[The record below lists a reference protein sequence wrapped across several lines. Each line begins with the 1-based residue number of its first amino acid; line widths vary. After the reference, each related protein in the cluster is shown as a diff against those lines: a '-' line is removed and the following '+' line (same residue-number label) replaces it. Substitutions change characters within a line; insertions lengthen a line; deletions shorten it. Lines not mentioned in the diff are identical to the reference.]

1 MKDDLT
7 KLCDKIENCNKCGC
21 HSNEIVCAKY
31 WICLYI
37 NKDKSKFLKLKAE
50 VNSHK
55 NYIDDFVI
63 LTYMMTIVSII
74 ITIFG
79 TIFSNEQIYIYIV
92 ISILIFAFMF
102 VINNIVLKGESKWG
116 YRKKW
121 IYYIDAVLE
130 DMERNPAE
138 YNIFD

>member
-21 HSNEIVCAKY
+21 HNSEIVCVKY
-31 WICLYI
+31 WVGVYI
-37 NKDKSKFLKLKAE
+37 NRDRNKFLRLKAE

-55 NYIDDFVI
+55 NFIDDFVI
-63 LTYMMTIVSII
+63 LTYLMTIASII

-79 TIFSNEQIYIYIV
+79 AIFSNGLIYMFIWCA
-92 ISILIFAFMF
+92 ILFIMF
-102 VINNIVLKGESKWG
+102 IINIIELWGKHKWG
-116 YRKKW
+116 YRNKW
-121 IYYIDAVLE
+121 IYYIEVVLE

-138 YNIFD
+138 YNISD

>member
-21 HSNEIVCAKY
+21 HNSEIVCVKY
-31 WICLYI
+31 WVGVYI
-37 NKDKSKFLKLKAE
+37 NRDRNKFLRLKAE

-55 NYIDDFVI
+55 NFIDDFVI
-63 LTYMMTIVSII
+63 LTYLMTIASIL

-79 TIFSNEQIYIYIV
+79 TIFFI
-92 ISILIFAFMF
+92 MF
-102 VINNIVLKGESKWG
+102 IINIIELWGKNKWG
-116 YRKKW
+116 YRNKW
-121 IYYIDAVLE
+121 IYYIEVVLE

-138 YNIFD
+138 YNISD